1 MKPNV
6 TYPLGLTLQQQCQL
20 LHILR
25 HKMHKRAEF
34 SGPILSAFDAV
45 NVEPEPGSS
54 AVFVD
59 LSGLQLQTIVTEI
72 AHHVESSNGPPCEC
86 DGLAAAIMTAVE
98 LASPKEGAA

>member
-6 TYPLGLTLQQQCQL
+6 NYPLGLTLQQQCQL
-20 LHILR
+20 LQILR
-25 HKMHKRAEF
+25 QRMNKRGEF
-34 SGPILSAFDAV
+34 PGPILSAFDAV

-72 AHHVESSNGPPCEC
+72 ARHVETSSGPPSEC

-98 LASPKEGAA
+98 LASPKAGAA